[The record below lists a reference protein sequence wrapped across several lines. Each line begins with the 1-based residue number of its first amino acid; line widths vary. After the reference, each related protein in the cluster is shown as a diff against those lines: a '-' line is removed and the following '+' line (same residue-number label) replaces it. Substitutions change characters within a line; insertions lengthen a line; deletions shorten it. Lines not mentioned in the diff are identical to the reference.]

1 MKNKLFNWSI
11 HRTKDGLLNKI
22 KHGIGIHLSDGLMN
36 QPLKKRIFR
45 TLRHNLTLIIIAL
58 LLIVSNVFSFYSGHG
73 SRGNEVD
80 ALKLELQSINDDLGI
95 KSDLLDSSESNVDE
109 LQAELKRIRNSRVYM
124 TAIVNKHAD
133 VEIPERV
140 EDEHLRLMFACADS
154 NDIPYKVFFR
164 VIQKE
169 SRYKWWVVSSA
180 GAQGY
185 MQMMPNT
192 YKSVAGQIGQ
202 PLEMTPESNIIC
214 GSYYLRKKY
223 NEMFNKVI
231 HKKVYDKLDFDLSRS
246 VQELSKE
253 EFAVY
258 EQECKKIK
266 SDTSY
271 FNNHNTYIW
280 ELALSAYNAGSSK
293 VGYSV
298 PNIFETQE
306 YVKFILKPYY
316 ESI

>member
-22 KHGIGIHLSDGLMN
+22 KNGIGIHLSDGLMN

-45 TLRHNLTLIIIAL
+45 TLRHNLTLILIIAG
-58 LLIVSNVFSFYSGHG
+58 LITTNLFSYYSGKD
-73 SRGNEVD
+73 SKNEEI
-80 ALKLELQSINDDLGI
+80 ACLSLELQTLNDQLGI
-95 KSDLLDSSESNVDE
+95 KSDMLDESELN
-109 LQAELKRIRNSRVYM
+109 AEDLKAEINRIKNSRLYM
-124 TAIVNKHAD
+124 TSIVERDAG
-133 VEIPERV
+133 VEIPDRV
-140 EDEHLRLMFACADS
+140 EDDHLRLMFACADS
-154 NDIPYKVFFR
+154 NDIPYTVFFR

-185 MQMMPNT
+185 MQMMPAT
-192 YKSVAGQIGQ
+192 YKSVAGKIGQ

-231 HKKVYDKLDFDLSRS
+231 HKKVYDKLDFDMNTS
-246 VQELSKE
+246 VQNLSKE
-253 EFAVY
+253 EFEVY
-258 EQECKKIK
+258 SQECQKIK
-266 SDTSY
+266 NDTSY
-271 FNNHNTYIW
+271 YNNHNTYIW

-298 PNIFETQE
+298 PNISETQG
-306 YVKFILKPYY
+306 YVKFILNPYY
-316 ESI
+316 EGI